1 MKNKPLF
8 QFSLTAICSMVL
20 VACGGGSSNPTTQAT
35 NTTPETNAP
44 TTTPA
49 TTATTPTTTS
59 EVANAVSNE
68 TTDKQKLTAEAS
80 ATPFIGYKHVSKTNS
95 RFVINETEGGDNG
108 ADTPVGM
115 NIQNPNRSFDTLVVA
130 EPVLQEEGKPA
141 KIGYLEDFDFR
152 KDQVNY
158 NNNQDDDDDDG
169 DEILGGVMTFQARDA
184 EGGIYDH
191 GIYLAQAS
199 TSADLDADEPVSAER
214 ADEDKSK
221 AGIGNTKTATRGLEI
236 NATAL
241 VYDGVDKDRHKD
253 VDNNEVDHNRGD
265 KSNLLQNYT
274 DTHFTPHTMAS
285 VERKTDGSVKYNA
298 DGTVNID
305 AETSEVAGILS
316 RSQLNR
322 VGGYLT
328 VEAQDA
334 QAEKVFIGDD
344 VNVVTETS
352 NIAEVYGYRTF
363 ASPEQYTGTVTDL
376 KANNLPLE
384 NKQLTKVQYGR
395 VTSHLAEH
403 TSFNDFKKGVLQTP
417 AIESYVVDYGGFGAD
432 GTEDHYFYRGVDGI
446 TSAQLSD
453 LQAKGGILK
462 YWGHAVSY
470 GLNNKWDGSEV
481 SAGAPTAIGANS
493 NARFVSGNHA
503 HAWVNMANGDVGG
516 AIYNTWVVPTENDPT
531 KGNLKAVNMVE
542 FEGKLAAN
550 GNIAGTSKLAYDPSS
565 TGVFGANLYGSQAQ
579 EMGGVVASHDKM
591 PYKKWGAVFG
601 AIRTSSSEI
610 QNATNRGL

>member
-1 MKNKPLF
+1 M
-8 QFSLTAICSMVL
+8 QFIFHLDD
-20 VACGGGSSNPTTQAT
+20 TT
-35 NTTPETNAP
+35 
-44 TTTPA
+44 
-49 TTATTPTTTS
+49 
-59 EVANAVSNE
+59 
-68 TTDKQKLTAEAS
+68 
-80 ATPFIGYKHVSKTNS
+80 
-95 RFVINETEGGDNG
+95 
-108 ADTPVGM
+108 
-115 NIQNPNRSFDTLVVA
+115 
-130 EPVLQEEGKPA
+130 
-141 KIGYLEDFDFR
+141 
-152 KDQVNY
+152 
-158 NNNQDDDDDDG
+158 
-169 DEILGGVMTFQARDA
+169 
-184 EGGIYDH
+184 
-191 GIYLAQAS
+191 
-199 TSADLDADEPVSAER
+199 
-214 ADEDKSK
+214 
-221 AGIGNTKTATRGLEI
+221 
-236 NATAL
+236 
-241 VYDGVDKDRHKD
+241 
-253 VDNNEVDHNRGD
+253 
-265 KSNLLQNYT
+265 
-274 DTHFTPHTMAS
+274 
-285 VERKTDGSVKYNA
+285 
-298 DGTVNID
+298 
-305 AETSEVAGILS
+305 
-316 RSQLNR
+316 
-322 VGGYLT
+322 
-328 VEAQDA
+328 
-334 QAEKVFIGDD
+334 
-344 VNVVTETS
+344 NV
-352 NIAEVYGYRTF
+352 AEVYGYRTF

-417 AIESYVVDYGGFGAD
+417 AIESYVVDYGKFGAD

-446 TSAQLSD
+446 TPAQLAT